1 MESTGTLKRNY
12 EFARVYRKGKYLPGR
27 HVVLHFLKKP
37 SGMNRLGVTVGKGV
51 RTSVLRNRLKRLL
64 RESFRTVEMRLVPGY
79 DLILV
84 AKAGTGAPAYREM
97 ERDVKGLLARA
108 GLLVPEPPGQG
119 EETRNE
125 AAADRADPVL

>member
-37 SGMNRLGVTVGKGV
+37 AGPSRLGVTVGKGV

-64 RESFRTVEMRLVPGY
+64 RESYRTVGTRCLPGY

-84 AKAGTGAPAYREM
+84 AKAGESAPPYREM

-108 GLLVPEPPGQG
+108 GLLSPEPPAK
-119 EETRNE
+119 EEGHRDETS
-125 AAADRADPVL
+125 ADRADPIL